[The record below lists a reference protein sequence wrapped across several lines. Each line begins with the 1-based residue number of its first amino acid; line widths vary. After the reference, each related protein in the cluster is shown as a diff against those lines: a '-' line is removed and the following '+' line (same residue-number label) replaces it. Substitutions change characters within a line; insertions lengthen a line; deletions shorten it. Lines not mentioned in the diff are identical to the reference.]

1 METAV
6 VVRVP
11 EAEPAIGAHRR
22 EHTLDAAD
30 GMPAHMTILY
40 PFADSA
46 VLVAGMVRE
55 LRETLADVPAFRFAI
70 DRLARFTEPPSVLY
84 GAPEPA
90 APFVRLT
97 ERVRDRFGFLPY
109 GGQHATVIPHLTI
122 AIGLADAELDRI
134 EADVERWL
142 PIECSVDA
150 CEVWEHAADGWR
162 MMHPIPL
169 GPSLGLA
176 SR

>member
-1 METAV
+1 M
-6 VVRVP
+6 P
-11 EAEPAIGAHRR
+11 FGAWLRGPLGDVFDD
-22 EHTLDAAD
+22 TLDAR
-30 GMPAHMTILY
+30 
-40 PFADSA
+40 SA
-46 VLVAGMVRE
+46 RQRGFL
-55 LRETLADVPAFRFAI
+55 
-70 DRLARFTEPPSVLY
+70 EPSGV
-84 GAPEPA
+84 
-90 APFVRLT
+90 

-109 GGQHATVIPHLTI
+109 GGQHTTVIPHLTI
-122 AIGLADAELDRI
+122 ATRLADDELDRI
-134 EADVERWL
+134 EADIERWL